1 MYKQSTRI
9 ACNLACE
16 VRQRTRAVIAVA
28 AASLF
33 GLAAGSAASEEV
45 RVVATIN
52 PVHSLVSGVMAGVG
66 EPHLIVRG
74 ATSPHNFSMRPS
86 DAEML
91 EQAHVVFLIG
101 EAMETSVAG
110 SIDTLA
116 ADARV
121 VELAEIDGLVR
132 RPLREGGNFEE
143 DHEHDHDAGHEDG
156 ETGEHADHDEG
167 EEDHGDHDDGDHGDH
182 GGHGDHDAD
191 GGHGDETFDLH
202 VWLDPANAQ
211 VMVTA
216 IAETLAEIDAANA
229 PTYAANAAELHTR
242 LADLGTELSGTVEP
256 VRGRPFIVFH
266 DAYRYFEDRFGLVAA
281 GSAVVSADRSP
292 GVRRIRELQGK
303 VRDLDVMCVMA
314 EPQFEPRLVSV
325 IVEGTAAKAG
335 SVDPLGATIES
346 GPELYFTLLRNMAAS
361 FKDCLSG

>member
-1 MYKQSTRI
+1 MS
-9 ACNLACE
+9 
-16 VRQRTRAVIAVA
+16 
-28 AASLF
+28 
-33 GLAAGSAASEEV
+33 AGSAAAEEV

-66 EPHLIVRG
+66 EPYLIVRG

-91 EQAHVVFLIG
+91 ENAHVVFLIG

-143 DHEHDHDAGHEDG
+143 NHEHAHDAGHQDG
-156 ETGEHADHDEG
+156 ETGEHADHVEG
-167 EEDHGDHDDGDHGDH
+167 EEDHGDHDADDHDDGDHDDGDH
-182 GGHGDHDAD
+182 DDHVDGDHEDGDHGDHDAD

-229 PTYAANAAELHTR
+229 PTYAANAAELQTR
-242 LADLGTELSGTVEP
+242 LADLGTELVGTVEP
-256 VRGRPFIVFH
+256 IRGRPFIVFH

>member
-1 MYKQSTRI
+1 MS
-9 ACNLACE
+9 
-16 VRQRTRAVIAVA
+16 
-28 AASLF
+28 
-33 GLAAGSAASEEV
+33 AGSAAAEEV

-91 EQAHVVFLIG
+91 ENAHVVFLIG

-143 DHEHDHDAGHEDG
+143 NHEHAHDAGHEDG
-156 ETGEHADHDEG
+156 ETGEHVDHDEG
-167 EEDHGDHDDGDHGDH
+167 EEDHGDHDDGDHDDGD
-182 GGHGDHDAD
+182 HGDHDAD
-191 GGHGDETFDLH
+191 AGHGEEAFDLH

-211 VMVTA
+211 AMVST

-242 LADLGTELSGTVEP
+242 LADLGTEIAGMVAP

-266 DAYRYFEDRFGLVAA
+266 DAYRYFEDRFGLAAA